1 MAPTQPFP
9 RVTRTSRLDAFLR
22 RLANSCILLMGLVL
36 LFCNAAHAQG
46 GVPLVTVAT
55 DQSSL
60 NLSNQFGVPAG
71 TAINQA
77 GDFAFVGNGDTALF
91 MRAAGSSA
99 ATRLLQIDD
108 EVPGFPGSQIL
119 SFPPEL
125 GINSSRSLF
134 FGVRFKGGD
143 NEPHAALL
151 IYDGTNYL
159 IVVSSDGIAPGSGG
173 ATYGFNLVP
182 GGIDDSGDVS
192 FAAVVGSTTFYI
204 VPAGK
209 PAVRIVGLGD
219 TPPAACTW
227 CGASGS
233 LEDFFAGTPTGAIIL
248 GNFFVPGL
256 NSQGQMLLEIW

>member
-9 RVTRTSRLDAFLR
+9 RVTRTTRPDALLR
-22 RLANSCILLMGLVL
+22 RLAISSILQAGLILLV
-36 LFCNAAHAQG
+36 CTAAHAQG

-77 GDFAFVGNGDTALF
+77 GDFAFVGNGGTALF
-91 MRAAGSSA
+91 LRTAGASA

-108 EVPGFPGSQIL
+108 ELPGFPGSQIL
-119 SFPPEL
+119 TILPEL
-125 GINSSRSLF
+125 SINSSRALL

-151 IYDGTNYL
+151 TYDGANYHT
-159 IVVSSDGIAPGSGG
+159 VVSSEDIAPGSGG

-182 GGIDDSGDVS
+182 GSVDDSGDVN
-192 FAAVVGSTTFYI
+192 FAAIPTTILATTYYI
-204 VPAGK
+204 VP
-209 PAVRIVGLGD
+209 
-219 TPPAACTW
+219 
-227 CGASGS
+227 SGGS
-233 LEDFFAGTPTGAIIL
+233 RCAFWA
-248 GNFFVPGL
+248 
-256 NSQGQMLLEIW
+256 